1 MVIQAKLSFILCVQ
15 DQRANTRRDNFIVL
29 NKAHLLPY
37 IRRGASIYF
46 SVILNLTTAHCA
58 MLPGFKVFPLS
69 IDFQLVEHY
78 DSKTTD

>member
-15 DQRANTRRDNFIVL
+15 DQRANTRKDYFIVL
-29 NKAHLLPY
+29 NKAHLLSFF
-37 IRRGASIYF
+37 RRGASTYF
-46 SVILNLTTAHCA
+46 SVILNLTIAHCA

-69 IDFQLVEHY
+69 VDFQLVEHY